1 MKQSKDY
8 SKIKYLKFSAEDEY
22 EGIRFQNIIIDLAS
36 DRIESGYLTLGEAGD
51 PFKSTYNL
59 NDNPENY
66 TKFKELLNTND
77 NILHLFAKVVD
88 SGEYYLLDEKFNEL
102 YKCIGYVPHLMDY
115 YSVRPCYGDYIRLN
129 IKENKIL
136 EIPEENKK
144 RSKISYNYDEDWL
157 PISQSFD
164 SEDVP
169 SRDYI
174 EGWVDGFASFKIAAG
189 DLIEEFVP
197 KIVAE
202 VISVLG
208 NINNKTVN

>member
-1 MKQSKDY
+1 M
-8 SKIKYLKFSAEDEY
+8 
-22 EGIRFQNIIIDLAS
+22 II
-36 DRIESGYLTLGEAGD
+36 
-51 PFKSTYNL
+51 F
-59 NDNPENY
+59 
-66 TKFKELLNTND
+66 F
-77 NILHLFAKVVD
+77 
-88 SGEYYLLDEKFNEL
+88 EKFNKI

-115 YSVRPCYGDYIRLN
+115 YSVQPCYGDYIRLN

-144 RSKISYNYDEDWL
+144 RSKISYNYDEDWVS
-157 PISQSFD
+157 ISQSFD

-174 EGWVDGFASFKIAAG
+174 EGWVDGFASFKIAAS

-202 VISVLG
+202 V
-208 NINNKTVN
+208 N